1 MGMGM
6 LRGIKV
12 CKEWEGMGSGRGGE
26 RLQDGVKKARR
37 NEERLKKRKTI
48 NVNTN
53 TKIK

>member
-1 MGMGM
+1 VHG
-6 LRGIKV
+6 
-12 CKEWEGMGSGRGGE
+12 WGRGGEREGERE